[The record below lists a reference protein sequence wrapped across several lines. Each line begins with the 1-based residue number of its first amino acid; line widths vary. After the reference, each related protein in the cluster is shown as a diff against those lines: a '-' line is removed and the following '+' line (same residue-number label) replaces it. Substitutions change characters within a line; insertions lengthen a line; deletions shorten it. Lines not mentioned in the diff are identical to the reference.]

1 MVKKKIYI
9 SLCIL
14 FLMWSCQIEQIPS
27 PQIYTGSLPQSQVSG
42 LSLDERIIIEEAWID
57 IGNGNGRRAL
67 SQVSKLSPG
76 NPFYYIITAYSYYLL
91 NDIQSAEHYFKTA
104 IEKNPEIAI
113 THIGLAQLYQKTMRD
128 DLAFLEYREVLKN
141 EPEHTWAKSRY
152 EEIKTDK
159 TRDIL
164 QTAQSLMKQ
173 GDLLASEKT
182 YLKALYYSPESIQ
195 AHTALA
201 NIYLEQNKHERAI
214 IHLKI
219 LLSSQPENTQFLK
232 YYAEAL
238 FQNEEFK
245 KSYEA
250 YKDLKKREPEDQ
262 DIDRRIEQLKNRLGI
277 FELPSQYNTIPSRE
291 AITREDMAAILGIEF
306 QKHLQA
312 PDKEPPIIIDI
323 STSWASEYIL
333 KLTSMDIL
341 DIYPNHTFKPKK
353 IVTRAQLAE
362 IIYRL
367 INHLK
372 QNGYTLIQQI
382 PPQSINLSDVPP
394 NNFYYRPIIMVVSY
408 GVLNTSMG
416 RNFNPEDPVSGQ
428 EALRAINILL
438 SLIK

>member
-1 MVKKKIYI
+1 MVKKKIFI
-9 SLCIL
+9 SICIL

-27 PQIYTGSLPQSQVSG
+27 PQIYTGNLPQSQISE
-42 LSLDERIIIEEAWID
+42 LSLDERIIIEEAWND
-57 IGNGNGRRAL
+57 IKNGNGKRSL
-67 SQVSKLSPG
+67 SQVSKLNPG
-76 NPFYYIITAYSYYLL
+76 NPFYTIITAYSYYLL
-91 NDIQSAEHYFKTA
+91 NDIQSAEHYFKRA
-104 IEKNPEIAI
+104 IEENPEITI
-113 THIGLAQLYQKTMRD
+113 THLGLAQLYQKTMRD
-128 DLAFLEYREVLKN
+128 DFAFLEYREVLKN
-141 EPEHTWAKSRY
+141 DPEHTWAKPRY
-152 EEIKTDK
+152 EEIKADK

-164 QTAQSLMKQ
+164 QTAQDLMKR
-173 GDLLASEKT
+173 GDISASEKT
-182 YLKALYYSPESIQ
+182 YLKALYYSPESLQ
-195 AHTALA
+195 AHSALA
-201 NIYLEQNKHERAI
+201 DIYLEQNKHERAI
-214 IHLKI
+214 IHLKT
-219 LLSSQPENTQFLK
+219 LLSFQPENTQFLK
-232 YYAEAL
+232 SYAEAL

-250 YKDLKKREPEDQ
+250 YKDLQRRAPQDQ
-262 DIDRRIEQLKNRLGI
+262 DVGRRIEQLKNRLGI
-277 FELPSQYNTIPSRE
+277 FEMPSQYNTIPSRE

-306 QKHLQA
+306 QKHLQD
-312 PDKEPPIIIDI
+312 PKKEPPIIIDI

-394 NNFYYRPIIMVVSY
+394 NNFYYRPIIMAISY

-416 RNFNPEDPVSGQ
+416 RNFNPENPVSGQ
-428 EALRAINILL
+428 EALKAINILI
-438 SLIK
+438 SLTK

>member
-1 MVKKKIYI
+1 VVKKKIFI

-14 FLMWSCQIEQIPS
+14 FLLWSCQIEQIPS

-42 LSLDERIIIEEAWID
+42 LSLDERIIIEEAWDD
-57 IGNGNGRRAL
+57 IRNGNGRKAL
-67 SQVSKLSPG
+67 SQVSKLSPE
-76 NPFYYIITAYSYYLL
+76 NPFYTIIMAYSYYLL
-91 NDIQSAEHYFKTA
+91 NDTQSAEHYFKTA
-104 IEKNPEIAI
+104 IEKNPEIAV
-113 THIGLAQLYQKTMRD
+113 THLGLAQLYQKTMRD
-128 DLAFLEYREVLKN
+128 DLAFLEYREVLKY
-141 EPEHTWAKSRY
+141 EPEHPWAKSRY
-152 EEIKTDK
+152 EEIKADK

-173 GDLLASEKT
+173 GDISASEKT

-201 NIYLEQNKHERAI
+201 HIYLEQNKYERAL
-214 IHLKI
+214 IHLKT
-219 LLSSQPENTQFLK
+219 LLSFQPENTQFLK
-232 YYAEAL
+232 LYAEAL

-250 YKDLKKREPEDQ
+250 YKDLKKLEPEDQ
-262 DIDRRIEQLKNRLGI
+262 DIDKRIEQLKNRLGI

-291 AITREDMAAILGIEF
+291 TITREDMAAILGIEF

-312 PDKEPPIIIDI
+312 PNKEPPIIIDI

-333 KLTSMDIL
+333 KLTSMGIL

-367 INHLK
+367 ISFLK

-382 PPQSINLSDVPP
+382 PPQSIDLSDVPP
-394 NNFYYRPIIMVVSY
+394 NNFYYRPIIMAVSY

-416 RNFNPEDPVSGQ
+416 RNFNPNDPVSGQ
-428 EALRAINILL
+428 EALRAIKILL